1 MLLNEKDYKWNFI
14 VNSGDIVF
22 FHLGMTFG
30 SIFTFL
36 PLFAKK
42 LGAGNLVIGFIPAII
57 NLGWGIPAIIGAKY
71 SEKHSKK
78 LDMVLKFTL
87 GERVPYFFIALIAF
101 FIVPYSPA
109 LSLIMCFLM
118 LAIIS
123 STMGILGPPWVS
135 MIGNVIHPLK
145 RGKFFAMGN
154 GIGAIMS
161 IGGAVIAR
169 YFLGNY
175 AFPNN
180 FGFCFL
186 IAGFAFMISYY
197 FLKLTREKPVKVKR
211 TDIRFL
217 QYLKGTFEVLK
228 DKNYKNY
235 ITNRIL
241 VSSADMSGY
250 FIIIYDINKF
260 SISDKVSAE
269 FTGFLLAS
277 QGISSFLFG
286 YISDRFGHKSTL
298 ILGRIFLILSFLL
311 LLFAKSLILIYLV
324 YILWGITM
332 SSFMIGDLSL
342 TLELAPLRK
351 RDMYIGVLN
360 FLIAPPAFLG
370 PIIGGKI
377 ADWFGFKTLFFVS
390 FILSSLSLI
399 LLIKKVHVSKKI
411 KGVYYGSEHI

>member
-1 MLLNEKDYKWNFI
+1 MLLNEKDYKWNFF
-14 VNSGDIVF
+14 VNSADIVF
-22 FHLGMTFG
+22 FSLGMTFG

-57 NLGWGIPAIIGAKY
+57 NLGWGLPAIIGAKY
-71 SEKHSKK
+71 SEKYSRKI
-78 LDMVLKFTL
+78 DMVLKFTL

-101 FIVPYSPA
+101 FLVPYSPV
-109 LSLIMCFLM
+109 LSLVLCFLM

-123 STMGILGPPWVS
+123 GTMGILGPPWVC
-135 MIGNVIHPLK
+135 MIGNVIHPVK
-145 RGKFFAMGN
+145 RGRFFAVGS

-169 YFLGNY
+169 YLLGNY

-197 FLKLTREKPVKVKR
+197 FLSLTREKPVKVKK
-211 TDIRFL
+211 ININFL
-217 QYLKGTFEVLK
+217 QYLKGTIKVLK

-235 ITNRIL
+235 IINRIL
-241 VSSADMSGY
+241 VNLAGMSGF
-250 FIIIYDINKF
+250 FIIIYAINKF

-269 FTGFLLAS
+269 FTGVLLAS

-298 ILGRIFLILSFLL
+298 ILGRIFLVLSFLL

-324 YILWGITM
+324 YILWGLAM
-332 SSFMIGDLSL
+332 SASMIGDLPL
-342 TLELAPLRK
+342 TLELAPLKK
-351 RDMYIGVLN
+351 RNMYIGAIN

-370 PIIGGKI
+370 PIVGGKI
-377 ADWFGFKTLFFVS
+377 ADWFGFKALFLIS
-390 FILSSLSLI
+390 LILGFLSLI
-399 LLIKKVHVSKKI
+399 FLINKVHVSKKAVRR
-411 KGVYYGSEHI
+411 KS